1 MGLGVAALEVVR
13 VVGADDPGAD
23 RLGDRERLGGDFHLL
38 GEAVGLD
45 LHEVVVPAKDLLV
58 PAGRLP
64 RPQRLAGGEEA
75 RDLPVEAAREDQ
87 EPVRM
92 RGEELLV
99 HARLV
104 VEPLEVGLRDELD
117 EVPVARAVARE
128 DGEVVGALV
137 AAVLR
142 PALSAAPR
150 GDVELA
156 AENRLDARLLRRL
169 VEVDRAEEVPVV
181 GERERGKVQVLRLL
195 DEPLELGGAV
205 EETVL
210 RMDVEVDEVAMLHA
224 PGSTGSPPTALYS
237 HSIVD
242 GGFDEISKTTRLTPF
257 TSLMMRLEILPS
269 RS

>member
-1 MGLGVAALEVVR
+1 M
-13 VVGADDPGAD
+13 
-23 RLGDRERLGGDFHLL
+23 
-38 GEAVGLD
+38 
-45 LHEVVVPAKDLLV
+45 
-58 PAGRLP
+58 
-64 RPQRLAGGEEA
+64 
-75 RDLPVEAAREDQ
+75 
-87 EPVRM
+87 
-92 RGEELLV
+92 
-99 HARLV
+99 
-104 VEPLEVGLRDELD
+104 
-117 EVPVARAVARE
+117 
-128 DGEVVGALV
+128 
-137 AAVLR
+137 
-142 PALSAAPR
+142 
-150 GDVELA
+150 
-156 AENRLDARLLRRL
+156 
-169 VEVDRAEEVPVV
+169 V